1 MTFGFEKS
9 LEMFPTAAMTN
20 AEFRNLLLLGIN
32 VTPPWLI
39 DVLREHI
46 RESIVRTLL
55 PGKQELNADRQKAQR
70 QEEEKK
76 HTECLTGFFL
86 LFQSLGGKES

>member
-20 AEFRNLLLLGIN
+20 TEFWILLLLGIN

-39 DVLREHI
+39 DVLSEHI

-70 QEEEKK
+70 QEEVKK